1 MSRALGHATTTRRPH
16 STRKNAMNKSNAL
29 RRFGL
34 AGLGCLMGAAAAPAL
49 AQEGGYYYGGISLGQ
64 SRAKIDEERITAGLL
79 GAGLTTTSMTRDER
93 DSAYKL
99 FGGYQ
104 FNRNFALEAGY
115 FNLGQF
121 GFTST
126 TVPAGTLTGQIKL
139 QGLNL
144 DLVGT
149 LPLTARLSAIGRVG
163 AQYASA
169 RDTFS
174 GTGAVSVLNPNPS
187 KRAANYKFGAGLQYE
202 VSPSMLLR
210 GEAER
215 YRINDAVGNRGDINM
230 FSVSLVIPFGR
241 TPAPA
246 PRPMAAAPVYVAPA
260 PAPAPPPAPPPAPA
274 PAPVV
279 VVPPVAPVAVQPQ
292 IRRVSF
298 SADSLFS
305 FDKSDVK
312 PEGRAALDR
321 FAKELDGTQFE
332 VITVE
337 GHTDRLGSQEYNQKL
352 SSRRAESVKNYL
364 VTSDGVAAAK
374 ITAIGKGESAP
385 VTKPGDCK
393 GTKPSATLI
402 ACLQPDRRVEVE
414 VTGTRS
420 R

>member
-1 MSRALGHATTTRRPH
+1 MSRALGHDTTTCRPH
-16 STRKNAMNKSNAL
+16 PTRKNAMKNSNAL

-64 SRAKIDEERITAGLL
+64 SRARIDEERITANLL
-79 GAGLTTTSMTRDER
+79 GAGLTTTSMTRDES
-93 DSAYKL
+93 DKAYKL

-139 QGLNL
+139 HGLNL

-202 VSPSMLLR
+202 LTPSMLLR

-215 YRINDAVGNRGDINM
+215 YRINDAVGNRGDVNM

-246 PRPMAAAPVYVAPA
+246 PRPMAAAPAYVAPPPAPA
-260 PAPAPPPAPPPAPA
+260 PAPAPPPAPI
-274 PAPVV
+274 V

-298 SADSLFS
+298 SADSLFT

-321 FAKELDGTQFE
+321 FAKELVGTQFD

-337 GHTDRLGSQEYNQKL
+337 GHTDRLGSNDYNQKL

-364 VTSDGVAAAK
+364 VNSDGVAAAK
-374 ITAIGKGESAP
+374 ITAIGKGELSP
-385 VTKPGDCK
+385 VTKPDDCK
-393 GTKPSATLI
+393 GTKPTAALI
-402 ACLQPDRRVEVE
+402 ACLQPDRRVEVL